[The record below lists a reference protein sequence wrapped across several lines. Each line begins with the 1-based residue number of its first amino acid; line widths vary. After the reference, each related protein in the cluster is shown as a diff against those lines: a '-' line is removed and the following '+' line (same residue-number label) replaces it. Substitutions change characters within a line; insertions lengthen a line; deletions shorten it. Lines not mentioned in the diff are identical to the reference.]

1 MLHNDTAQQRPGEKP
16 ASAPKTSQN
25 SPWAQ
30 GQAKFKI
37 PTLNRADSRHEDTD
51 AAGLKDRNM
60 ETSHII
66 HIHCRQSPLTRLL
79 LTTPATTRIL
89 QHPQSPTKILRQEPM
104 LLPQPARYH
113 SFGEGHVQARSVLRL
128 EHSTE
133 QKQLPLHET
142 EDLQQNL
149 ERSKHAQ
156 KSAEPWLD
164 TRMYLD
170 SHTDSDTHSMHSAPP
185 AA

>member
-1 MLHNDTAQQRPGEKP
+1 
-16 ASAPKTSQN
+16 
-25 SPWAQ
+25 
-30 GQAKFKI
+30 
-37 PTLNRADSRHEDTD
+37 
-51 AAGLKDRNM
+51 M